1 MQFYNNKGGTI
12 LKVLNKFL
20 LKFNDEDIESVC
32 LFLIPGFLNLVDYPK
47 MPENYRDF
55 VEFKAK
61 MEYKFINHDLLNRTF
76 NL

>member
-1 MQFYNNKGGTI
+1 VQFYNNKGGTI
-12 LKVLNKFL
+12 LKALNKFL

-32 LFLIPGFLNLVDYPK
+32 LFLILGFLNLVDYPK

-61 MEYKFINHDLLNRTF
+61 MDFMINSIQVY
-76 NL
+76 

>member
-12 LKVLNKFL
+12 LKALNKFL

-32 LFLIPGFLNLVDYPK
+32 LFLILGFLNLVDYPK

-61 MEYKFINHDLLNRTF
+61 MDFMINSIQVY
-76 NL
+76 